1 MKNNKTERAKFVR
14 QSEFWKKRKK
24 QKKKKKKFKI
34 IIFCSL
40 TQIYRHTHTHVGF
53 EIAIQKSTDFIKD

>member
-14 QSEFWKKRKK
+14 QSEFWKKK
-24 QKKKKKKFKI
+24 KKKKKKFKI
-34 IIFCSL
+34 IIFYSL